1 MQVEI
6 MNYANKKKTVE
17 IGNLEDILIA
27 TIQVISGDEVLTVR
41 YKDGTK
47 KVFDTDVRI
56 QHYFDDEYD
65 VYSPTVNLLTNK
77 KWLNRKDSYDV

>member
-47 KVFDTDVRI
+47 KIFDTDVRI
-56 QHYFDDEYD
+56 QSFFDDEYD
-65 VYSPTVNLLTNK
+65 VYSPTVNLLTNEE
-77 KWLNRKDSYDV
+77 WLNRKDSYDV